1 MPWKCL
7 LRGTVIRIVLLYYY
21 LCALRYVYL
30 LCVYMYLYRNA
41 VDGGKILGSRLSSE
55 DLIALRGFCVGLYQQ
70 VYILSACIY

>member
-1 MPWKCL
+1 
-7 LRGTVIRIVLLYYY
+7 
-21 LCALRYVYL
+21 
-30 LCVYMYLYRNA
+30 MYLYRNA